1 MGGTLKKRLK
11 TAAAVAGVCG
21 IILVVLFLYL
31 LGVACPSSTVIV
43 INNSGQDAKLVKLE
57 GGVKNWQGKLPDGRA
72 RQVTF
77 APNEYYLRITITL
90 EDGRRIEYPAEYLG
104 PAYEPSAAVF
114 VIKDDRIEE
123 GYFEYGIL
131 YGFDAGSFPDRV
143 LNGLE
148 HIFRAISCAVRTDLL
163 TSVNVPRLRMVR
175 MQ

>member
-21 IILVVLFLYL
+21 IILVVLFLYAY
-31 LGVACPSSTVIV
+31 GSGCPSTTVIV
-43 INNSGQDAKLVKLE
+43 INNSEQDAKLVRLE
-57 GGVKNWQGKLPDGRA
+57 GWTKNWQGKLPDGRA

-77 APNEYYLRITITL
+77 APNEYYLRIAVTL
-90 EDGRRIEYPAEYLG
+90 EDDRRFEYLTEYPG
-104 PAYEPSAAVF
+104 PAYEPSVAVF

-148 HIFRAISCAVRTDLL
+148 HIFRAISCAVRTI
-163 TSVNVPRLRMVR
+163 TS
-175 MQ
+175 